1 MLQYQEFLKEHVHSL
16 ESAKEN
22 LMLSIARREC
32 TVSEASSFESF
43 LKLGFVNE
51 AFDAITCLDEA
62 SFAEKFREMADK
74 AKEKAKEYG
83 SAAKDKIGQG
93 AQVAAKFGGNIMSA
107 LKLVL
112 EKIIAAIKK
121 MWEFSLQAA
130 KSAVNGSKEKITQEL
145 KTKLK
150 GEGEKKDLAE
160 ELNHLKEIG
169 AAAGKYVTT
178 QFVETV
184 AKSSV
189 NSAKTEESYQQVL
202 EAAFYNAAAEVIN
215 EGYSLDE
222 ASHELQLFLEGGDGS
237 QGIKIPFITSIIKK
251 LSKVPPFKQL
261 HDIEHNISAGAEK
274 GLNAFSKLASKVA
287 GAPGPF
293 TFPVLAGIV
302 GIVAGYMIEQGF
314 KKGLTSIDG
323 MLIKALG
330 IGIPGFGI
338 IYKFLKYGG
347 IALAVYGLIEQL
359 AGSKEKE
366 TQAA

>member
-1 MLQYQEFLKEHVHSL
+1 
-16 ESAKEN
+16 
-22 LMLSIARREC
+22 
-32 TVSEASSFESF
+32 
-43 LKLGFVNE
+43 
-51 AFDAITCLDEA
+51 
-62 SFAEKFREMADK
+62 
-74 AKEKAKEYG
+74 
-83 SAAKDKIGQG
+83 
-93 AQVAAKFGGNIMSA
+93 MSA

-130 KSAVNGSKEKITQEL
+130 KSAVNASKEKITQEL

-160 ELNHLKEIG
+160 ELNNLKEIG

-222 ASHELQLFLEGGDGS
+222 ANQELQLFLEGGDSS
-237 QGIKIPFITSIIKK
+237 QGIKIPFITSVIKK
-251 LSKVPPFKQL
+251 ISKIPPFKQL
-261 HDIEHNISAGAEK
+261 HDIEHSIAKGAEK
-274 GLNAFSKLASKVA
+274 GLNAFSQLATKLA

-293 TFPVLAGIV
+293 TFPVMAGIV

-323 MLIKALG
+323 LLIKALG

-359 AGSKEKE
+359 VGSKEKE
-366 TQAA
+366 PQAA